1 MEGFFLKTAKKSFQ
15 ILLLLSLLIGWSAT
29 RGLTAE
35 PIKISY
41 SAISWLMSPVWMA
54 EELGLFKKH
63 ELDAQLIYIASSATS
78 VQALLGGSV
87 QVITPGSSGVV
98 IAAARG
104 VPVVAVAAST
114 RRAPFALFT
123 HPEVTKPEELKG
135 KVMGVTRFNSTTHML
150 TVLILRKLGLE
161 NYVSVRQM
169 GDVPSMHR
177 AFEQKIIAGMVS
189 SYGPQASHRA
199 LTDAVKLEI
208 PYAGSMMTVTQSFL
222 RDKRVTVERVL
233 RAYVE
238 GMAVFLKEKTVAKKV
253 LAKYIRRDQPAFLE
267 ETYETAST
275 YLEAIPRVEPR
286 IVPAILGFAEM
297 KDVDVGD
304 LTARVIDNSVL
315 DKLQREKFFERVF
328 SKTK

>member
-1 MEGFFLKTAKKSFQ
+1 MEGLFLKTAIKSIQ
-15 ILLLLSLLIGWSAT
+15 ILLLLSLLFGASA
-29 RGLTAE
+29 GAAAAE
-35 PIKISY
+35 AVKISY

-54 EELGLFKKH
+54 EELGFFKKNA
-63 ELDAQLIYIASSATS
+63 LDAQLIYIASSATS
-78 VQALLGGSV
+78 VQALVGGSV
-87 QVITPGSSGVV
+87 QVITPGSSGVI

-123 HPEVTKPEELKG
+123 HPEVTRPEELKG

-189 SYGPQASHRA
+189 SYGPRASHRA
-199 LTDAVKLEI
+199 LTDAVQLEI

-222 RDKRVTVERVL
+222 RDKRDAVERVL
-233 RAYVE
+233 KAYVE
-238 GMAVFLKEKTVAKKV
+238 GMAVFLRQKTVAKKI
-253 LAKYIRRDQPAFLE
+253 LAKYIRRDQPEFLE
-267 ETYETAST
+267 ETYETASK
-275 YLEAIPRVEPR
+275 YLEPIPRVDPR
-286 IVPAILGFAEM
+286 IVPAILGFADM
-297 KDVDVGD
+297 KDVDVGEV
-304 LTARVIDNSVL
+304 TAKVIDNSIL
-315 DKLQREKFFERVF
+315 DKLQREKFFDSLF
-328 SKTK
+328 SKGK

>member
-1 MEGFFLKTAKKSFQ
+1 MEGFFLKTAIKSVQ
-15 ILLLLSLLIGWSAT
+15 ILLLLSLLVGASA
-29 RGLTAE
+29 RASAAE
-35 PIKISY
+35 SIKISY

-63 ELDAQLIYIASSATS
+63 GLNAQLIYIASSATS

-87 QVITPGSSGVV
+87 QVITPGSSGVI

-114 RRAPFALFT
+114 RRAPFTLFT
-123 HPEVTKPEELKG
+123 HPEVTKSEELKG

-161 NYVSVRQM
+161 NHVSVRQM

-199 LTDAVKLEI
+199 LTDAVQLEI

-222 RDKRVTVERVL
+222 RDKRDTVERVL

-238 GMAVFLKEKTVAKKV
+238 GMAVFLKQKTAAKKV
-253 LAKYIRRDQPAFLE
+253 LAKYIRRDQPEFLE
-267 ETYETAST
+267 ETYETASK
-275 YLEAIPRVEPR
+275 YLEPIPRVDPQ
-286 IVPAILGFAEM
+286 IVPAILGFADM
-297 KDVDVGD
+297 KDVDVGEV
-304 LTARVIDNSVL
+304 TAKVIDNSVL
-315 DKLQREKFFERVF
+315 DKLQREKFFDSLF
-328 SKTK
+328 PKAK

>member
-1 MEGFFLKTAKKSFQ
+1 MEGFILKTAMKSVQ
-15 ILLLLSLLIGWSAT
+15 LLLLLSLLVGAGSSA
-29 RGLTAE
+29 LAAE
-35 PIKISY
+35 SVKVSY
-41 SAISWLMSPVWMA
+41 SAISWLMSPVWVA

-63 ELDAQLIYIASSATS
+63 GLDAQLIYIASSATS

-114 RRAPFALFT
+114 RRAPFGLFT
-123 HPEVTKPEELKG
+123 HPEVTKPEDLKG

-199 LTDAVKLEI
+199 LTDAVQLEI

-222 RDKRVTVERVL
+222 KDKRDTVERVL

-238 GMAVFLKEKTVAKKV
+238 GMAVFLKQKTLAKKV
-253 LAKYIRRDQPAFLE
+253 LAKYIRRDQPEFLE
-267 ETYETAST
+267 ETYETASK
-275 YLEAIPRVEPR
+275 YLEPIPRVDPR
-286 IVPAILGFAEM
+286 IVPAILGFADI
-297 KDVDVGD
+297 KDVDVGEV
-304 LTARVIDNSVL
+304 TTKVIDNSVL
-315 DKLQREKFFERVF
+315 DKLQREKFFDSLF
-328 SKTK
+328 PKAQ